1 MKNNVLF
8 LTLILLPYV
17 ILSQTVTEDLV
28 VHEGL
33 SRSYILYVP
42 ASYDGT
48 QSVPLVLNLHG
59 YTSNSGQQMIYSNFY
74 TIADT
79 EGFIIAHPLGT
90 NDGNGAAFW
99 NAEINSVLDVDD
111 VSFLNTLIDLISSN
125 YNINTN
131 RIYSMGMSNGG
142 FMSYTLACML
152 SDKIAAIASV
162 TGSMTENQI
171 EFCDP
176 QSSVPVMQIHGTA
189 DPTVLY
195 EGYTGP
201 SVGLEIASIDN
212 LISYW
217 VNVNDCNTEPVLN
230 NVPDI
235 NLLDLCTAEHYV
247 YSNGTN
253 NSSVE
258 LYKIINGGHT
268 WPGAGFPLFGNN
280 TNQDFSASEKIWEFF
295 NKYDLNGLINNS
307 SIKDHNEA
315 QRLIL
320 KTIDILGRET
330 TKNSFQLEIYD
341 DGSVEKKYVIK

>member
-1 MKNNVLF
+1 MKNNLLF
-8 LTLILLPYV
+8 LTLILLPYI
-17 ILSQTVTEDLV
+17 ILSQTVTEEFI
-28 VHEGL
+28 VHDGL

-79 EGFIIAHPLGT
+79 EGFILVHPLGT
-90 NDGNGAAFW
+90 NDINGDAFW
-99 NAEINSVLDVDD
+99 NSDLSIYSMDVDD

-125 YNINTN
+125 YNINTD

-142 FMSYTLACML
+142 FMSYTLGCVL

-162 TGSMTENQI
+162 TGSMTEAQI
-171 EFCDP
+171 DFCDP
-176 QSSVPVMQIHGTA
+176 QNEIPVMQIHGTA

-195 EGYTGP
+195 EGSSLGF
-201 SVGLEIASIDN
+201 EIESIDN
-212 LISYW
+212 VVSYW
-217 VNVNDCNTEPVLN
+217 VNVNGCNTEPVVN

-235 NLLDLCTAEHYV
+235 NLLDLCNAEHYV

-268 WPGAGFPLFGNN
+268 WPGAAIPLFGNN
-280 TNQDFSASEKIWEFF
+280 TNQDFNASEKIWEFF

-307 SIKDHNEA
+307 SIKDFNDIQHI
-315 QRLIL
+315 LL
-320 KTIDILGRET
+320 KTIDILGREIKER
-330 TKNSFQLEIYD
+330 KNEQLFYLYD
-341 DGSVEKKYVIK
+341 DGTAAKRIVIT